1 MYNQIPGR
9 SNPIRMMSESE
20 VRLHG
25 PTPEQIAAIDAP
37 RLRGRFV
44 HRFKGK
50 AKRQHPL
57 LPIRN
62 THQVERQ
69 KQIDALIAVSDKMLH
84 LHPGQGKVASILRG
98 EYSREPVP
106 EITDEMRAANI
117 HMTEAEMSMGGSV
130 VRDQLM
136 GGHAHQVPSGE
147 PTLGRAEKYLIE
159 TMAGAGIKVSF
170 GPKE

>member
-25 PTPEQIAAIDAP
+25 PTPEQIAAINAP

-84 LHPGQGKVASILRG
+84 LRPGQGKVASILKTKRFAPREKSTSPRG
-98 EYSREPVP
+98 RTLDLVQRSLAV
-106 EITDEMRAANI
+106 AGVK
-117 HMTEAEMSMGGSV
+117 MTMGGSAE
-130 VRDQLM
+130 RDQLM
-136 GGHAHQVPSGE
+136 GGHAHQV
-147 PTLGRAEKYLIE
+147 EKE
-159 TMAGAGIKVSF
+159 
-170 GPKE
+170 